1 MLVKLTEHFR
11 FLWSLTFILTDVQFM
26 QTPNDWKIL
35 NFGFIGLI
43 GLCSFNR
50 DTGLSQT
57 LLTFVFFSGR
67 RVNFFQLGASR
78 GS

>member
-35 NFGFIGLI
+35 NFGLK
-43 GLCSFNR
+43 
-50 DTGLSQT
+50 
-57 LLTFVFFSGR
+57 
-67 RVNFFQLGASR
+67 A
-78 GS
+78 